1 VRVLVGCERSGV
13 VREAFRKRGHDAW
26 SCDLV
31 PADDGSEFHIR
42 MDIRYLLSWNALA
55 EQKYQPLDTYQQLSR
70 QWYTWAYKPNWDLLI
85 AHPDC
90 RYLCNSGVLRLYI
103 GGKKANG
110 RDEARWSAMQEA
122 VAFFRLCLDAD
133 IPQICVENPVMHGH
147 AKALIG
153 VEPSQSIQPWEFGE
167 DASKRTCLWLKGLP
181 LLVPTNVI
189 RKVRYANQT
198 PSGQN
203 KLGPSPERS
212 AIRAKTYQGP
222 AEAMAEQWG

>member
-1 VRVLVGCERSGV
+1 

-31 PADDGSEFHIR
+31 PADDGSPYH
-42 MDIRYLLSWNALA
+42 
-55 EQKYQPLDTYQQLSR
+55 YQRDLR
-70 QWYTWAYKPNWDLLI
+70 DLLAQAKQGYWQLGI
-85 AHPDC
+85 FHPEC
-90 RYLCNSGVLRLYI
+90 RFLCNSGVLRLYL

-110 RDEARWSAMQEA
+110 PDEARWAAMREA
-122 VAFFRLCLDAD
+122 AAFFKLCLDAD
-133 IPQICVENPVMHGH
+133 IPKVCVENPVMHGH

-153 VEPSQSIQPWEFGE
+153 GVEPSQSIQPYEFGE

-181 LLVPTNVI
+181 LLVPTNVL
-189 RKVRYANQT
+189 RKERYANQT

-212 AIRAKTYQGP
+212 ALRAKTYQGP
-222 AEAMAEQWG
+222 ADAMAVQWGVLGQSADTSTPAALTPYHGGECG